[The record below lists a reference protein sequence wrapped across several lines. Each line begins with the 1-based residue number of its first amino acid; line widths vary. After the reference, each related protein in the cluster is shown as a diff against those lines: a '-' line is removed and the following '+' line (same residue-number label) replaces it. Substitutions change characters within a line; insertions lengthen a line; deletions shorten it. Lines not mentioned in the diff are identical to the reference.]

1 MTLIDLVEDVIG
13 AKFAGEQEAVLWI
26 PCSGDVLRCSAM
38 DWNDLKECP
47 SDPRSKLKMTLLGLG
62 SYMA

>member
-1 MTLIDLVEDVIG
+1 MTWIDVLEDVIG
-13 AKFAGEQEAVLWI
+13 AKFTGEQEAVLWI

-47 SDPRSKLKMTLLGLG
+47 SDSHSKLKSTLLLLG
-62 SYMA
+62 SHIA